1 LLKLLKIKNIAI
13 IPSVE
18 IEFRSGLTLL
28 TGETGAG
35 KSILVDALGLLLGDR
50 ASSDSIRTGEELAVV
65 EACLESPEA
74 VAFLEGRGI
83 ATEDGEVLLR
93 REVHAAGKS
102 RAIVNGA
109 LVPVGLLKDLA
120 PHIAAIHGQ
129 HEQRDL
135 LDPENH
141 LVLLD
146 RHAGLD
152 LQRDA
157 VAETFAA
164 LRHTQAA
171 IRRLEDDARESERLR
186 DSLDFQAAEIE
197 GAHLTPGEEDQLK
210 RDKALHGSAARVLAL
225 ASEAYRLLYDD
236 ESAVLSQL
244 GQAYRKLED
253 LATLDPR
260 VAPFLEGRGE
270 VTARV
275 EDAALFLRDYR
286 ERIECSPARLDEIES
301 RLALIERLKRKYG
314 SSEEEILAFA
324 ASCRA
329 RLEAIGSLE
338 EERRRLEA
346 EKANL
351 CKRYLDDARELS
363 RKRHLAAVDLASRVE
378 AEMASLAMEKARFRV
393 GFTPDDPQGVSEGD
407 WSEKGLETVEF
418 LLAAN
423 PGEELRPL
431 TRVASGGELS
441 RILLALKSVAHL
453 DAAGKTLVFDEV
465 DAGIGG
471 GVAEVLGRKLKSLAR
486 HHQVFCVTHLPQIA
500 CLADHHHAVRKRVE
514 QGRTVTEVR
523 ALEGSERIEEVA
535 RMLGGETITETA
547 RKHARELVQQGQPRA

>member
-1 LLKLLKIKNIAI
+1 
-13 IPSVE
+13 
-18 IEFRSGLTLL
+18 L

-50 ASSDSIRTGEELAVV
+50 ASSDSIRSGEELAVV
-65 EACLESPEA
+65 EACIESTEA
-74 VAFLEGRGI
+74 AAFLEGRGI
-83 ATEDGEVLLR
+83 ATEDAEVVLR

-120 PHIAAIHGQ
+120 PLIAAIHGQ

-135 LDPENH
+135 LDPESH

-152 LQRDA
+152 QLRGA
-157 VAETFAA
+157 IAETFNA
-164 LRHTQAA
+164 LRETQSA
-171 IRRLEDDARESERLR
+171 IRRLEDDAREAERLR

-197 GAHLTPGEEDQLK
+197 GARLAPGEEDQLK

-225 ASEAYRLLYDD
+225 ATEAYRLLYDD
-236 ESAVLSQL
+236 ESAALSQL
-244 GQAYRKLED
+244 GQAYRKLEE
-253 LATLDPR
+253 LAALDPR
-260 VAPFLEGRGE
+260 LVPFLEGRGE

-275 EDAALFLRDYR
+275 EDTALFLRDYR
-286 ERIECSPARLDEIES
+286 QRIESSPARLDEIES

-314 SSEEEILAFA
+314 ASEVEVLAFGA
-324 ASCRA
+324 RCRA
-329 RLEAIGSLE
+329 RLAAFVSLD

-346 EKANL
+346 ERSGL
-351 CKRYLDDARELS
+351 CKRYLDAAQELS
-363 RKRHLAAVDLASRVE
+363 RKRRLSSSDLAARVE
-378 AEMASLAMEKARFRV
+378 AELASLAMEKARFRV
-393 GFTPDDPQGVSEGD
+393 SFSPEDPQAVTEGD
-407 WSEKGLETVEF
+407 WSEKGLETAEF

-453 DAAGKTLVFDEV
+453 DAPGKTLVFDEV

-500 CLADHHHAVRKRVE
+500 CMADHHHVVRKRVE
-514 QGRTVTEVR
+514 QGRTVTEVTS
-523 ALEGSERIEEVA
+523 LEGSERVEEVA
-535 RMLGGETITETA
+535 RMLGGETITDTA
-547 RKHARELVQQGQPRA
+547 RRHARELVEQGRPRA